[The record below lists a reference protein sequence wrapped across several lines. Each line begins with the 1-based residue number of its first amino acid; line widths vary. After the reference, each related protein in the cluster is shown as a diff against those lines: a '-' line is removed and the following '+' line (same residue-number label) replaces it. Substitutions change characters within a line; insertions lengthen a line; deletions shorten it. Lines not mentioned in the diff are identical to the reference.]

1 MKKQI
6 PSRLSGE
13 EITPATLYV
22 EESLT
27 VITGTERMKLLKQ
40 TPMEL
45 NWKLVQQLPNK
56 IFD

>member
-13 EITPATLYV
+13 EMTPATLYV

-40 TPMEL
+40 TLMRILKEVVPRL
-45 NWKLVQQLPNK
+45 SNK
-56 IFD
+56 RVE